1 MVSDPLGKSATVSQP
16 YAFWSFSPLFSGG
29 GVKSVALSSPH
40 PSLPANRVIN
50 AGKSML
56 NEDQASCEKLFV
68 KKPSS
73 KHRNSTLLEDNRV
86 SGWKLTMMGA

>member
-1 MVSDPLGKSATVSQP
+1 MVRANAVSHLTP
-16 YAFWSFSPLFSGG
+16 FSPLFYFSPRLF
-29 GVKSVALSSPH
+29 LS
-40 PSLPANRVIN
+40 ARVIN

-73 KHRNSTLLEDNRV
+73 KHRNSTLQEDSGV
-86 SGWKLTMMGA
+86 SEEGKRSGFTNGSH

>member
-1 MVSDPLGKSATVSQP
+1 MPFFHA
-16 YAFWSFSPLFSGG
+16 SFSL
-29 GVKSVALSSPH
+29 
-40 PSLPANRVIN
+40 RVIN

-73 KHRNSTLLEDNRV
+73 KHRNSTLLEDNGV
-86 SGWKLTMMGA
+86 SEGQQNIRAGVSEGRNVWSDVNGSSNKQFVIIFLTSVSSKSPKVV